1 MEWQMADAKNRFSE
15 LMNRTVSEG
24 PQFVR
29 RRKDAVV
36 VVSEETWERVNGKR
50 PDFREYLMRPMGLDE
65 LDLSRDQSPGR
76 DVICRTS
83 SKMFGILL

>member
-1 MEWQMADAKNRFSE
+1 MGDAKNRFSE
-15 LMNRTVSEG
+15 LMNLTASEG

-29 RRKDAVV
+29 RRNGGVV
-36 VVSEETWERVNGKR
+36 VVSEEQWKRLNGER

-76 DVICRTS
+76 DVD
-83 SKMFGILL
+83 L